1 MRLSNSMK
9 RVLSTTSLGVLLI
22 FILGVGI
29 HNTSANPIAF
39 SCLSDGSNLEIC
51 TINSD
56 GTGHRNLTNSVN
68 VDEFYPTW
76 SPDRTQ
82 IIFMDSGGGAA
93 SLYFMNSDGNNV
105 TLLKK
110 DHWARTRPTWSP
122 DGMKIAYGGV
132 DGFYI
137 FDLRT
142 KVQKNVRIHARHLIR
157 DMAWSPDGH
166 RIAFS
171 SLDQRQIYV
180 INVDGTNLRELTS
193 ESDIPHSHNRS
204 PAWSPDGQ
212 QIAFSSSR
220 NETGGIFLMDAD
232 GENVR
237 ELTNGGEGFPSWS
250 ADGSQ
255 IAFSVVGSIGVI
267 DVDGNN
273 LKLLTEGH
281 SPSWQSTFPGMMTPV
296 SPIDM
301 GISVWGAIK
310 SDGVLK

>member
-1 MRLSNSMK
+1 MK
-9 RVLSTTSLGVLLI
+9 RIVCQMFLGLL
-22 FILGVGI
+22 FILEVGV
-29 HNTSANPIAF
+29 HSTWANQIAF
-39 SCLSDGSNLEIC
+39 VCLSGRTSEIC

-56 GTGHRNLTNSVN
+56 GTGHRNLTNSTN

-82 IIFMDSGGGAA
+82 IVFMGLRGGAA
-93 SLYFMNSDGNNV
+93 GLYFINSDEGNV

-110 DHWARTRPTWSP
+110 NHWAGTHPTWSP

-142 KVQKNVRIHARHLIR
+142 KAQKNVRIYARHLIR

-180 INVDGTNLRELTS
+180 INVDGTSLLELTS
-193 ESDIPHSHNRS
+193 HTDVPHSHNRS

-212 QIAFSSSR
+212 QIAFFSTR
-220 NETGGIFLMDAD
+220 NDSGGIFLMDAD
-232 GENVR
+232 GGNVR
-237 ELTNGGEGFPSWS
+237 ELTNGGEGSPSWS
-250 ADGSQ
+250 PDGSQ
-255 IAFSVVGSIGVI
+255 IAFSVVGYIGVI
-267 DVDGNN
+267 DADGNN
-273 LKLLTEGH
+273 LTLLTEGN
-281 SPSWQSTFPGMMTPV
+281 SPSWQSTFPGVMTPV
-296 SPIDM
+296 SPVAM

-310 SDGVLK
+310 SDGSLR

>member
-1 MRLSNSMK
+1 MNRIGCQMFLGLLF
-9 RVLSTTSLGVLLI
+9 VLGS
-22 FILGVGI
+22 GI
-29 HNTSANPIAF
+29 HSTSANPIAF
-39 SCLSDGSNLEIC
+39 VCLSGRTSEIC
-51 TINSD
+51 TINPD
-56 GTGHRNLTNSVN
+56 GTGHRNLTNSANVN
-68 VDEFYPTW
+68 EFYPTW

-82 IIFMDSGGGAA
+82 VLFMDSGGSAA
-93 SLYFMNSDGNNV
+93 SFYLISSDGDNI

-110 DHWARTRPTWSP
+110 EHWARTRPTWAP

-132 DGFYI
+132 DSFYI

-142 KVQKNVRIHARHLIR
+142 KVQKKVRIFAPHLIR

-171 SLDQRQIYV
+171 SLDQQQVYV

-193 ESDIPHSHNRS
+193 DTDIPHSHNRS

-220 NETGGIFLMDAD
+220 NENGGIFFMDAD
-232 GENVR
+232 GGNVR

-250 ADGSQ
+250 PDGSQ
-255 IAFSVVGSIGVI
+255 IAFSVAGYIGVI

-281 SPSWQSTFPGMMTPV
+281 SPSWQSTFSGVTTPV
-296 SPIDM
+296 SPVDVST
-301 GISVWGAIK
+301 SVWGQIK
-310 SDGVLK
+310 SDGGLR

>member
-1 MRLSNSMK
+1 MGRIIFTLLLAV
-9 RVLSTTSLGVLLI
+9 VLSIGQITHSTW
-22 FILGVGI
+22 
-29 HNTSANPIAF
+29 ANPIVF

-51 TINSD
+51 TITPD
-56 GTGHRNLTNSVN
+56 GTEHRNLTNSAN

-82 IIFMDSGGGAA
+82 IVFMDSGGGAA
-93 SLYFMNSDGNNV
+93 SLYVINLDAGNI

-142 KVQKNVRIHARHLIR
+142 KVQKNVRIYARHLIR

-180 INVDGTNLRELTS
+180 INVDGTNLQELTS
-193 ESDIPHSHNRS
+193 ASDIPHSHNRS

-220 NETGGIFLMDAD
+220 NESGGIFLMDAD
-232 GENVR
+232 GGNIR

-255 IAFSVVGSIGVI
+255 IAFSVVGYIGVI
-267 DVDGNN
+267 DTDGNN

-281 SPSWQSTFPGMMTPV
+281 SPSWQSTFPGMVTPV
-296 SPIDM
+296 SPVDM
-301 GISVWGAIK
+301 GIAVWGEIK
-310 SDGVLK
+310 SDLKR

>member
-1 MRLSNSMK
+1 MF
-9 RVLSTTSLGVLLI
+9 LGVL
-22 FILGVGI
+22 FVLGSGMP
-29 HNTSANPIAF
+29 SPWANPIVF

-56 GTGHRNLTNSVN
+56 GAGRQNLTNSAN

-82 IIFMDSGGGAA
+82 ILFMDSGGSAA
-93 SLYFMNSDGNNV
+93 SFYLMSSDGNNI

-110 DHWARTRPTWSP
+110 EHWARTRPTWSP

-132 DGFYI
+132 DSFYI
-137 FDLRT
+137 FHLPT
-142 KVQKNVRIHARHLIR
+142 KVQKKVRISARHLIR
-157 DMAWSPDGH
+157 DMSWSPDGH
-166 RIAFS
+166 QIAFS
-171 SLDQRQIYV
+171 SLDQKQVHV

-193 ESDIPHSHNRS
+193 DTDIPHSHNRS

-212 QIAFSSSR
+212 QIAFFSTR
-220 NETGGIFLMDAD
+220 NDSGGIFLMDAD
-232 GENVR
+232 GGNVR

-250 ADGSQ
+250 PDGSQ
-255 IAFSVVGSIGVI
+255 IAFSVVGYIGVI

-281 SPSWQSTFPGMMTPV
+281 SPSWQSTFSGVMTPV
-296 SPIDM
+296 SPVDRS
-301 GISVWGAIK
+301 ISVWGAIK
-310 SDGVLK
+310 SGR

>member
-1 MRLSNSMK
+1 MK
-9 RVLSTTSLGVLLI
+9 GIVNTTFLGVL
-22 FILGVGI
+22 FILGAGI
-29 HNTSANPIAF
+29 HSTWANPIAF
-39 SCLSDGSNLEIC
+39 SSLSDESNLEIC

-56 GTGHRNLTNSVN
+56 GTEHRNLTNSAN
-68 VDEFYPTW
+68 INEFYPTW

-82 IIFMDSGGGAA
+82 IVFMGSDGGAA
-93 SLYFMNSDGNNV
+93 SLYVINSDGGNV
-105 TLLKK
+105 TSLKK
-110 DHWARTRPTWSP
+110 DYWARTRPTWSP

-142 KVQKNVRIHARHLIR
+142 KVEKNVRIYARHLIR

-180 INVDGTNLRELTS
+180 INVEGTNLRELTS

-204 PAWSPDGQ
+204 PTWSPDGQ

-220 NETGGIFLMDAD
+220 NESGGIFLMDAD
-232 GENVR
+232 GGNVR

-250 ADGSQ
+250 PDGSQ
-255 IAFSVVGSIGVI
+255 IAFSVVGYIGVI

-281 SPSWQSTFPGMMTPV
+281 SPSWQSTFPGVVTAV
-296 SPIDM
+296 SPVDI
-301 GISVWGAIK
+301 GISVWGEIK
-310 SDGVLK
+310 SDEGLR

>member
-9 RVLSTTSLGVLLI
+9 RVLSTTFLGVL
-22 FILGVGI
+22 FILGAGI

-39 SCLSDGSNLEIC
+39 SCLSDRSNLEIC

-56 GTGHRNLTNSVN
+56 GTGHRNLTNSAN

-82 IIFMDSGGGAA
+82 IVFMDSGGGAA

-132 DGFYI
+132 DSFYI

-142 KVQKNVRIHARHLIR
+142 KVEKKVRIHARHLIR
-157 DMAWSPDGH
+157 DMAWSPDGR
-166 RIAFS
+166 RIAYS
-171 SLDQRQIYV
+171 TLEQRQIYV
-180 INVDGTNLRELTS
+180 INVDGTNLRALTP
-193 ESDIPHSHNRS
+193 ETDNPHSHNRS
-204 PAWSPDGQ
+204 PTWSPDGQ

-220 NETGGIFLMDAD
+220 NESGGIFLMDAD
-232 GENVR
+232 GGNIR

-281 SPSWQSTFPGMMTPV
+281 SPSWQSTFPGMMTSV
-296 SPIDM
+296 SPVDM

-310 SDGVLK
+310 FDEGLR